1 MADQAYQLLR
11 IIIIDSFWK
20 GQVNE
25 LDLSG
30 HTQLEGT
37 NGAGKTSL
45 MRLLPLFYGMR
56 PSDIV
61 SKVDQAKNFADY
73 YLPRDSSMLV
83 YEYQRPGG
91 QTCMVLAS
99 SDGRGVQFKFIDSG
113 FDSHL
118 FIDDNHMPLTVSE
131 IERVYRSLG
140 VECSN
145 YLGVDKYR
153 QVIQNLRSGRKV
165 KEVRQLQNRFSFSDM
180 ATPHLDKVVNG
191 TIEKN
196 LDFDAVKQ
204 MLVAIA
210 SDHIARSVGEE
221 KEQITLNKQDISLW
235 LADIQASRSIQKVSD
250 KIALWQTDFTHL
262 DNLLI
267 KLQHLHAETL
277 KHQQTIT
284 ALQQQRSGQK
294 SQFRDEITALD
305 KQLKEQSL
313 LLQTEISQFAA
324 KIEADQSRID
334 LLDEDKLK
342 YDDNDAASF
351 QLQAD
356 NAPRFQQALNDVNE
370 IIEAFEG
377 NLNKVQAKFESL
389 LQALTLQ
396 KVKDEARNNEQ
407 VSNIKDQASVQLSVI
422 SETYQ
427 GQLSKLNE
435 QLSESFLK
443 LNMDLQT
450 LQNQLKMVELEQ
462 QSIKVETSLQ
472 TEIELNQ
479 ANMSEVKDS
488 LSDLLHV
495 LSSDNEQFN
504 ILDKQRLLLLE
515 QHKNNNRQLDE
526 AKKSRQ
532 QLQLQLLP
540 EPDSLQHFLTN
551 EQNAKGWK
559 DNIGRVLSAE
569 QLARK
574 DLNPQWII
582 EDTNTSLF
590 GLQIDLDQLQDNDL
604 QLNEN
609 ELREKL
615 NDVEIKIALLTKN
628 GELLTAQLNDLNKQI
643 NNQKLLISERK
654 QSLQKVELKR
664 EQFKTQQQNLEI
676 KKQRYLKQ
684 AAVAFE
690 DNIKKLN
697 TKIKQQQTKLEEF
710 KELQQEQRFE
720 LSNQMLDQRMVI
732 ESDRDSQLQ
741 QLSEQLASIQES
753 AKTRQKDYKQQ
764 RDQALDKLDPDGEVD
779 KRIKQR
785 IELTQ
790 QLEACAVWASK
801 ARDYQAFMNERYIN
815 RDQLVEINQN
825 REVQKRGLENSLS
838 DLSIEKT
845 SLINDKQKLLKK
857 VSQQLNDDADLLLQ
871 LGLAQRECEQYGIES
886 ILSDSEPENSAD
898 LTVTFCGDWVK
909 QFKTID
915 KRLQNQIT
923 QFNTSFAKNNGNSEL
938 YENWVKLVS
947 DNDIYQGARSLFKYQ
962 HPIADLLSSAAQKQK
977 NTYQLVTVNANMINE
992 FYQHIEHFA
1001 RRIKSIGKQ
1010 LSSNVTKLAHF
1021 EALADINVNTVMKQE
1036 ELDYWG
1042 PLQQFA
1048 KLFDKYRDDL
1058 REGLGDIPDDLIVAM
1073 QKLSAYLPND
1083 GFALAH
1089 HQLFDIEFTISEKGQ
1104 LKHARNARQLKKISS
1119 TGLSYLAML
1128 SLYAGI
1134 LGMLRGESEAKTQII
1149 LPVDELGELAA
1160 ENIDLLLTMFND
1172 NAITMLSASPS
1183 TDRHILSLYQ
1193 RHYKIKDN
1201 KIFHAHIPTSRLD
1214 ELLLQR
1220 QQIADK
1226 MGVEPEEN
1234 ELNSADLATDDL
1246 ENVTVESSGIEKEAT
1261 DIKTAD
1267 SKNTAFTQRES
1278 QDV

>member
-1 MADQAYQLLR
+1 MAQQAYQLLR

-91 QTCMVLAS
+91 QICMVLAS

-267 KLQHLHAETL
+267 KLQHLHAEML
-277 KHQQTIT
+277 NHQQTIT
-284 ALQQQRSGQK
+284 AQQQQRSVQK

-356 NAPRFQQALNDVNE
+356 NAPRYQQALNDVNE

-407 VSNIKDQASVQLSVI
+407 VSKIKDQASVQLSVI

-427 GQLSKLNE
+427 GQLNKLNE
-435 QLSESFLK
+435 QLNESFLK

-462 QSIKVETSLQ
+462 QSIKVESSLQ

-526 AKKSRQ
+526 TKKSRQ

-540 EPDSLQHFLTN
+540 EVDSLQHFLTH
-551 EQNAKGWK
+551 EQNAVGWK

-574 DLNPQWII
+574 DLNPQWTI
-582 EDTNTSLF
+582 EDKSTSLF

-615 NDVEIKIALLTKN
+615 NDVEVKITLLSKN
-628 GELLTAQLNDLNKQI
+628 GEQLTAQLNDLNKQI

-664 EQFKTQQQNLEI
+664 EQFKTQQENLEI

-785 IELTQ
+785 VELTE

-815 RDQLVEINQN
+815 RDQLVEKNQN

-838 DLSIEKT
+838 DLNIEKT

-857 VSQQLNDDADLLLQ
+857 VSQQLNDDAELLVQ

-886 ILSDSEPENSAD
+886 ILSESEPENNAD

-923 QFNTSFAKNNGNSEL
+923 HFNTSFAKNNGNSEL

-1001 RRIKSIGKQ
+1001 RRINSIGKQ

-1073 QKLSAYLPND
+1073 QKLSAYLPSD

-1226 MGVEPEEN
+1226 MGSKHEKEA
-1234 ELNSADLATDDL
+1234 LSSADLEGVNL
-1246 ENVTVESSGIEKEAT
+1246 EDVNIESS
-1261 DIKTAD
+1261 DIKPAD
-1267 SKNTAFTQRES
+1267 STSTESTQKVS

>member
-1 MADQAYQLLR
+1 MAHQAYQLLR

-83 YEYQRPGG
+83 YEYRRPGG
-91 QTCMVLAS
+91 QTCMALAS

-113 FDSHL
+113 FDSKI
-118 FIDDNHMPLTVSE
+118 FIGENKIPLSVAE
-131 IERVYRSLG
+131 VERVYRSLG
-140 VECSN
+140 VECSV

-153 QVIQNLRSGRKV
+153 QVIQNLRIGRKV
-165 KEVRQLQNRFSFSDM
+165 KEIRQLQNRFSFSDL

-210 SDHIARSVGEE
+210 GDHIARSVGQE

-250 KIALWQTDFTHL
+250 KITLWQTDFNQL

-267 KLQHLHAETL
+267 KLQHLHVEMLAHQESINL
-277 KHQQTIT
+277 KQTE
-284 ALQQQRSGQK
+284 RSQQK
-294 SQFRDEITALD
+294 SQLRDEITQLD
-305 KQLKEQSL
+305 KQLKDQTLS
-313 LLQTEISQFAA
+313 LQTDINKLLV

-342 YDDNDAASF
+342 FDENDAASF

-356 NAPRFQQALNDVNE
+356 NAPRYQQALNDVNE

-389 LQALTLQ
+389 LQTLTLQ
-396 KVKDEARNNEQ
+396 KVKDEARNHEQ
-407 VSNIKDQASVQLSVI
+407 VANVKEQANTQLSII

-427 GQLSKLNE
+427 GQLGKLNE
-435 QLSESFLK
+435 QLNDSFLK
-443 LNMDLQT
+443 LNMDLQL
-450 LQNQLKMVELEQ
+450 LQNDLKITESAQKNISVEPA
-462 QSIKVETSLQ
+462 LQ
-472 TEIELNQ
+472 AEIESNQ
-479 ANMSEVKDS
+479 LNMSDVKDR
-488 LSDLLHV
+488 LSDLLQV
-495 LSSDNEQFN
+495 LSSDNEQLN
-504 ILDKQRLLLLE
+504 TLEKQRTLVLE
-515 QHKNNNRQLDE
+515 QHTKNNRQLDE
-526 AKKSRQ
+526 HKKSRQ
-532 QLQLQLLP
+532 QLHLQLLP
-540 EPDSLQHFLTN
+540 EANSLHHFLSHEN
-551 EQNAKGWK
+551 EAQGWK

-574 DLNPQWII
+574 DLNPQWVA
-582 EDTNTSLF
+582 EQGGVSSLF

-615 NDVEIKIALLTKN
+615 TNIDDKIASLSDKSEQFVSQISDLTK
-628 GELLTAQLNDLNKQI
+628 QI
-643 NNQKLLISERK
+643 EQQKLVISERK
-654 QSLQKVELKR
+654 QALQKTELQR
-664 EQFKTQQQNLEI
+664 QQFKTQQDNLLI
-676 KKQRYLKQ
+676 KKQHFLKQ
-684 AAVAFE
+684 AAASYE
-690 DNIKKLN
+690 DDIKKLN
-697 TKIKQQQTKLEEF
+697 TKIKQQQAKLTEF

-720 LSNQMLDQRMVI
+720 LNNQMLDQRMVV
-732 ESDRDSQLQ
+732 ESDRDSQLD
-741 QLSEQLASIQES
+741 QLAEQFAAIQES
-753 AKTRQKDYKQQ
+753 AKNRQKDYKQQ

-785 IELTQ
+785 AELMQ
-790 QLEACAVWASK
+790 QLEECAVWARK
-801 ARDYQAFMNERYIN
+801 AREYEDFMNNRYIN
-815 RDQLVEINQN
+815 RDQLVEQNQN
-825 REVQKRGLENSLS
+825 REVQKRSLENSLS
-838 DLSIEKT
+838 DLTIEKT
-845 SLINDKQKLLKK
+845 SLISEKQKLLKK

-871 LGLAQRECEQYGIES
+871 LSLAQRECEQYGIEPLAS
-886 ILSDSEPENSAD
+886 SSEPSNNAE

-915 KRLQNQIT
+915 KRLQSQIT
-923 QFNTSFAKNNGNSEL
+923 QFNTAFAKNNANSEL
-938 YENWVKLVS
+938 YENWIKLVA
-947 DNDIYQGARSLFKYQ
+947 DNDIYKGARSLFKYQ
-962 HPIADLLSSAAQKQK
+962 NPIADLLSSAAQKQK

-1010 LSSNVTKLAHF
+1010 LSNNVTKLAHF

-1058 REGLGDIPDDLIVAM
+1058 REGVGDIPDDLIVAM
-1073 QKLSAYLPND
+1073 QKLSAYLPSE

-1134 LGMLRGESEAKTQII
+1134 LGMLRGESDAQTQII

-1183 TDRHILSLYQ
+1183 TDRHILSLYE

-1214 ELLLQR
+1214 ELLMQR
-1220 QQIADK
+1220 KQVAEQA
-1226 MGVEPEEN
+1226 N
-1234 ELNSADLATDDL
+1234 QTQTTEL
-1246 ENVTVESSGIEKEAT
+1246 
-1261 DIKTAD
+1261 
-1267 SKNTAFTQRES
+1267 ES

>member
-1 MADQAYQLLR
+1 MSQPIYQLLR

-91 QTCMVLAS
+91 QVCMVLAS
-99 SDGRGVQFKFIDSG
+99 SDGRGVQFKFVDSG
-113 FDSHL
+113 FDSQL
-118 FIDDNHMPLTVSE
+118 FIGDNKIPLTVSE
-131 IERVYRSLG
+131 VERVYRNLG
-140 VECSN
+140 VECSV

-165 KEVRQLQNRFSFSDM
+165 KEIRQLQNRFAFSDL

-210 SDHIARSVGEE
+210 SDHIARSVGQE

-250 KIALWQTDFTHL
+250 KITLWQTDFTQL

-267 KLQHLHAETL
+267 KLQHLHAEMLT
-277 KHQQTIT
+277 HQQTIN
-284 ALQQQRSGQK
+284 ALQQQRSEQK
-294 SQFRDEITALD
+294 SQYRDEINALD
-305 KQLKEQSL
+305 KQLKEQTV
-313 LLQTEISQFAA
+313 LLQTEISKLSA

-334 LLDEDKLK
+334 LLDDDKLK
-342 YDDNDAASF
+342 FDDNDAASF

-356 NAPRFQQALNDVNE
+356 NAPRFQQALNEVNE

-407 VSNIKDQASVQLSVI
+407 VSAVKEQTNLQLTTI

-427 GQLSKLNE
+427 GQLSKLND
-435 QLSESFLK
+435 QLNQSFLK
-443 LNMDLQT
+443 INMELQT
-450 LQNQLKMVELEQ
+450 LQNQLKMAVLAQQNIAVEPA
-462 QSIKVETSLQ
+462 LQ
-472 TEIELNQ
+472 EEITANQ
-479 ANMSEVKDS
+479 KNMSEVKDN
-488 LSDLLHV
+488 LNDLLQV
-495 LSSDNEQFN
+495 LGSDNDQLN
-504 ILDKQRLLLLE
+504 TLDKQRALLLD
-515 QHKNNNRQLDE
+515 QYSKTNRQLDD
-526 AKKSRQ
+526 AKKARQ
-532 QLQLQLLP
+532 QCQLQLLP
-540 EPDSLQHFLTN
+540 EVGSLQHFLTQ
-551 EQNAKGWK
+551 ETNATGWK

-569 QLARK
+569 QLSRK
-574 DLNPQWII
+574 DLNPQW
-582 EDTNTSLF
+582 NTEQDKPLSLF
-590 GLQIDLDQLQDNDL
+590 GLHIDLDQLQNNDL

-615 NDVEIKIALLTKN
+615 NEIEARIAALVINAERINT
-628 GELLTAQLNDLNKQI
+628 QLNELNKQI
-643 NNQKLLISERK
+643 NQQTVLISERK
-654 QSLQKVELKR
+654 QSLQKIELKR
-664 EQFKTQQQNLEI
+664 EQFKTQQENLDL

-684 AAVAFE
+684 AAAAFE
-690 DNIKKLN
+690 ENNKVLN
-697 TKIKQQQTKLEEF
+697 QKIKQQQAKLEEF
-710 KELQQEQRFE
+710 TEQQQEQRLE
-720 LSNQMLDQRMVI
+720 LHNQMLDQRMVI
-732 ESDRDSQLQ
+732 ESDRDSQL
-741 QLSEQLASIQES
+741 EQLAEQFAAIQES
-753 AKTRQKDYKQQ
+753 AKSRQKDYKQQ

-785 IELTQ
+785 SELTE
-790 QLEACAVWASK
+790 QLEACAVWARK
-801 ARDYQAFMNERYIN
+801 AREYQQFMNERYVH
-815 RDQLVEINQN
+815 RDQLVEQNQN
-825 REVQKRGLENSLS
+825 REVQKRGLDNSLS
-838 DLSIEKT
+838 DMTIEK
-845 SLINDKQKLLKK
+845 SNLISEKQKLLKK
-857 VSQQLNDDADLLLQ
+857 ISQQLNDDADLLLQ
-871 LGLAQRECEQYGIES
+871 LGLAQRECEQYGIDAT
-886 ILSDSEPENSAD
+886 LSDNEPSNNAE

-915 KRLQNQIT
+915 KRLNTQIT
-923 QFNTSFAKNNGNSEL
+923 AFNTAFAKNNANSEL
-938 YENWVKLVS
+938 YENWVKLVA

-962 HPIADLLSSAAQKQK
+962 TPIADLLSSAAQKQK

-1010 LSSNVTKLAHF
+1010 LSTNVTKLAHF

-1048 KLFDKYRDDL
+1048 TLFDKYRDDL
-1058 REGLGDIPDDLIVAM
+1058 RDGVGDIPDDLIVAM
-1073 QKLSAYLPND
+1073 QKLSTYLPSE

-1089 HQLFDIEFTISEKGQ
+1089 HQLFDIEFTIAEKGQ
-1104 LKHARNARQLKKISS
+1104 IKHARNARQLKKISS

-1134 LGMLRGESEAKTQII
+1134 LGMLRGESDVKTQII

-1160 ENIDLLLTMFND
+1160 ENIDLLLTMFNE

-1183 TDRHILSLYQ
+1183 TDRHILSLYE

-1220 QQIADK
+1220 QQVAAKLDAEVINSDTVV
-1226 MGVEPEEN
+1226 VE
-1234 ELNSADLATDDL
+1234 
-1246 ENVTVESSGIEKEAT
+1246 K
-1261 DIKTAD
+1261 
-1267 SKNTAFTQRES
+1267 

>member
-1 MADQAYQLLR
+1 MAQQVYQLLR

-91 QTCMVLAS
+91 QTCMALAS

-118 FIDDNHMPLTVSE
+118 FIGDNQIPLTVSE
-131 IERVYRSLG
+131 VERVYRNLG
-140 VECSN
+140 VECSV

-165 KEVRQLQNRFSFSDM
+165 KEVRQLQNRFSFSDL

-210 SDHIARSVGEE
+210 SDHIARSVGQE

-250 KIALWQTDFTHL
+250 KIALWQTDFTQL
-262 DNLLI
+262 DNLLV
-267 KLQHLHAETL
+267 KLQHLHAEML
-277 KHQQTIT
+277 DHQQTICS
-284 ALQQQRSGQK
+284 LQTQRSEQK
-294 SQFRDEITALD
+294 SQFKDEITTLD
-305 KQLKEQSL
+305 KQLKEQSS
-313 LLQTEISQFAA
+313 LLQTDISKLLA

-334 LLDEDKLK
+334 LLDDDKLK
-342 YDDNDAASF
+342 FDDNDAASF

-356 NAPRFQQALNDVNE
+356 NAPRYQQALNDVNE

-377 NLNKVQAKFESL
+377 NLNKVQSKFESL

-407 VSNIKDQASVQLSVI
+407 VAKVKDQASVQLSAI

-435 QLSESFLK
+435 QLNESYLK

-450 LQNQLKMVELEQ
+450 LQNKLQMLEMEQ
-462 QSIKVETSLQ
+462 QSIKVDAELQ
-472 TEIELNQ
+472 AEIELNQ
-479 ANMSEVKDS
+479 GNMSEVKDN
-488 LSDLLHV
+488 LSDLLQV
-495 LSSDNEQFN
+495 LSSDNEQLN
-504 ILDKQRLLLLE
+504 TLDKQRLLLLE
-515 QHKNNNRQLDE
+515 QYTKNNRQLE
-526 AKKSRQ
+526 STKKSRQ

-540 EPDSLQHFLTN
+540 EVDSLQHFLTN
-551 EQNAKGWK
+551 ESQATGWK
-559 DNIGRVLSAE
+559 ENIGRVLSAE

-574 DLNPQWII
+574 DLTPQWL
-582 EDTNTSLF
+582 TQTSPLSLF

-615 NDVEIKIALLTKN
+615 NEIETKITSLNKQGEDLNVQLT
-628 GELLTAQLNDLNKQI
+628 DLNKQI
-643 NNQKLLISERK
+643 ENQTVLISERK
-654 QSLQKVELKR
+654 QSLQKAELKR
-664 EQFKTQQQNLEI
+664 EQFKTQQENLDI

-684 AAVAFE
+684 AALAFE

-710 KELQQEQRFE
+710 KALQQEQRFE
-720 LSNQMLDQRMVI
+720 LNNQMLDQRMVI
-732 ESDRDSQLQ
+732 ESDRDSQLE
-741 QLSEQLASIQES
+741 QLEEQLASILES

-785 IELTQ
+785 VELTE
-790 QLEACAVWASK
+790 QLEACAVWARK
-801 ARDYQAFMNERYIN
+801 AREYQQFMNERYVH
-815 RDQLVEINQN
+815 RDQLVEQNQN
-825 REVQKRGLENSLS
+825 REVQKRGLENNLA
-838 DLSIEKT
+838 DLTIEKT
-845 SLINDKQKLLKK
+845 NLISEKQKLHKK

-871 LGLAQRECEQYGIES
+871 LGLAQRECEQYGIEAV
-886 ILSDSEPENSAD
+886 LSEAEPHNNAD
-898 LTVTFCGDWVK
+898 LTVTFCGDWIK

-915 KRLQNQIT
+915 KRLQSQIT
-923 QFNTSFAKNNGNSEL
+923 QFNTAFGKNNGNSEL
-938 YENWVKLVS
+938 YENWVKLVA
-947 DNDIYQGARSLFKYQ
+947 DNDIYKGARSLFKYQ
-962 HPIADLLSSAAQKQK
+962 HPIADLLSSAVQKQK

-1058 REGLGDIPDDLIVAM
+1058 REGVGDIPDDLIVAM
-1073 QKLSAYLPND
+1073 QKLSAYLPSD

-1134 LGMLRGESEAKTQII
+1134 LGMLRGESDTQTQII

-1214 ELLLQR
+1214 ELLLKRKQVS
-1220 QQIADK
+1220 DT
-1226 MGVEPEEN
+1226 
-1234 ELNSADLATDDL
+1234 LNAESLA
-1246 ENVTVESSGIEKEAT
+1246 VESVEKASLHLDVEET
-1261 DIKTAD
+1261 NNSEETN
-1267 SKNTAFTQRES
+1267 NTAMTTETTQTES